1 MITRMIRRRSA
12 GYFLVFLFAP
22 AALCQWGLAKTRER
36 PPLSPKILQAKSVY
50 LDCDC
55 RKQMA
60 VSVRAALPELLDWG
74 RYQVSND
81 RHDADL
87 ILLYSMNPYLG
98 DYLTRD
104 GPDKRPA
111 LVDYT
116 ILTVIDARTGALLW
130 TDFRRS
136 GYALVARASKNLMHE
151 FRLAVEEQARGS
163 SR

>member
-1 MITRMIRRRSA
+1 
-12 GYFLVFLFAP
+12 
-22 AALCQWGLAKTRER
+22 
-36 PPLSPKILQAKSVY
+36 
-50 LDCDC
+50 
-55 RKQMA
+55 MA

-74 RYQVSND
+74 RYQVSQD
-81 RHDADL
+81 RHEADL

-151 FRLAVEEQARGS
+151 LRLAVEEQAHSS